1 MPIINEREVGLPAAK
16 FIMPQESLG
25 RGDGRTF
32 FFSRT
37 KTTSCFLPLDEAVV
51 SEALILI
58 GFGSD
63 GRVETLM
70 EPSK

>member
-1 MPIINEREVGLPAAK
+1 MVEL
-16 FIMPQESLG
+16 
-25 RGDGRTF
+25 
-32 FFSRT
+32 FFSR

-70 EPSK
+70 EPAK